1 MKSTKIFKL
10 FGQINYNMVEKIII
24 ADKGFE
30 QQFHLL
36 SPLNINIE
44 FNKISN
50 MDFYN
55 LSHIFEREKE
65 QLKEL
70 VDNETFSKIEEFLKW
85 SELNSISLVQRI
97 KYLQSL
103 KSFFKHVN
111 KKLNDITK
119 EDVIK
124 WLESINV
131 SAKTRKIRY
140 YCVKKFFEFLGS
152 EIFKDLKIKFICRQK
167 LPNILSEEEVKKI
180 VELLPY
186 FLEKVFFAV
195 LYESGA
201 RISEFVK
208 IKKEDVSF
216 DEHGAT
222 ILLRG
227 KTGERRVRIRKYVGY
242 LRQYMDF
249 AQGDYLFN
257 WSYGKVRKL
266 FEKASDILGRRV
278 YPHLL
283 RHSRA
288 THLAK
293 FLTESQLKAYFG
305 WTQDSK
311 MTRIYIHLS
320 GKDIDEAILKIPI

>member
-1 MKSTKIFKL
+1 
-10 FGQINYNMVEKIII
+10 
-24 ADKGFE
+24 
-30 QQFHLL
+30 
-36 SPLNINIE
+36 
-44 FNKISN
+44 

-55 LSHIFEREKE
+55 LQRVYERELSS
-65 QLKEL
+65 LKGF
-70 VDNETFSKIEEFLKW
+70 VDDETFAKIEEFLKW

-111 KKLNDITK
+111 KKLNEITK
-119 EDVIK
+119 DDVIK

-140 YCVKKFFEFLGS
+140 YCVKKFFEFWGS

-167 LPNILSEEEVKKI
+167 LPNILSEEEVQKI

-227 KTGERRVRIRKYVGY
+227 KTGERRVRIRKYVSY
-242 LRQYMDF
+242 LRQLVESSPS
-249 AQGDYLFN
+249 DYIFN
-257 WSYGKVRKL
+257 ISYGKVRGI
-266 FEKASDILGRRV
+266 FERVSEILKRKV
-278 YPHLL
+278 HPHLL

-293 FLTESQLKAYFG
+293 YLTESQLKAYFG
-305 WTQDSK
+305 WAQDSK
-311 MTRIYIHLS
+311 MTRIYVHLS
-320 GKDIDEAILKIPI
+320 GKDLDDAILKIPV